1 MKLTQAIVDK
11 LKLPAGKADHIEWD
25 DNFGVKLRQ
34 GGSRTYVVQYK
45 TKSGA
50 TRRMTIGTM
59 NLTLVQARRKA
70 KAALAKV
77 ELGEDPQGEKKDARK
92 IGTFKSLA
100 EDFIEYQTGRLRPS
114 TLYSTKLYLMGT
126 AAHPYCRTLHSLK
139 PEEIHRPEIAATL
152 RSIAKTHGETTAD
165 RARSA
170 LSKMFAWA
178 IGEGL
183 CGESYVNPVIG
194 TNKREAGTND
204 NSPARAL
211 TESEIAEIWFAAD
224 DGEDFG
230 RIVRLALLTGCR
242 RNEIARLEWNEVKDD
257 LISLPGSRT
266 KNHLDFDVPLSDLAR
281 DVIGKRPDPERKFV
295 FGRLDSGF
303 SGFSKAKR
311 LLDAKLKG
319 VAPWRLHDIR
329 HTVSTQMS
337 ELGVEPHIV
346 EACLNHVSGAAKSG
360 IAGRYNHAKYNPQ
373 KRAALSLWAS
383 EIAVIL
389 ARASGDNVERL
400 HKRPVA

>member
-1 MKLTQAIVDK
+1 MKLTQAFVDK

-25 DNFGVKLRQ
+25 DNFGVRLRE

-77 ELGEDPQGEKKDARK
+77 ELGEDPQGEKKDARN

-100 EDFIEYQTGRLRPS
+100 EDFIEFQTGRLRPS

-139 PEEIHRPEIAATL
+139 PDEIDRPEIAATL

-204 NSPARAL
+204 DSPARAL
-211 TESEIAEIWFAAD
+211 AESRD
-224 DGEDFG
+224 
-230 RIVRLALLTGCR
+230 RRNLVCR
-242 RNEIARLEWNEVKDD
+242 RRRGRLRPHCKACHPHRMPAQRDRQVGWDDVKDD
-257 LISLPGSRT
+257 LLSLPGSRT
-266 KNHLDFDVPLSDLAR
+266 KNHLDFDVPLSDMAR
-281 DVIGKRPDPERKFV
+281 DIIGKRADPERKFV
-295 FGRLDSGF
+295 FGRPTPASAVSARPSGCSMPSSRAWRHGACTT
-303 SGFSKAKR
+303 SGTPYQPK
-311 LLDAKLKG
+311 
-319 VAPWRLHDIR
+319 
-329 HTVSTQMS
+329 
-337 ELGVEPHIV
+337 
-346 EACLNHVSGAAKSG
+346 
-360 IAGRYNHAKYNPQ
+360 
-373 KRAALSLWAS
+373 
-383 EIAVIL
+383 
-389 ARASGDNVERL
+389 
-400 HKRPVA
+400 